1 MIAPQ
6 VSIANVAPAV
16 TVVPPATPSR
26 EITPAGNTAR
36 VRPDTSSSGG
46 IDGGVDG
53 GVQTTGEDGEA
64 RQASEDQGPRI
75 TGRQLTDLGGE
86 RLAILHDDE
95 ANRFVYQSINEESNE
110 VERQYPT
117 EQDLDRIASF
127 RELAGQ
133 VVDEIL

>member
-16 TVVPPATPSR
+16 TVVPPATPSK

-36 VRPDTSSSGG
+36 VRPDTSSSSGVGG
-46 IDGGVDG
+46 GA
-53 GVQTTGEDGEA
+53 QATGEDDEV
-64 RQASEDQGPRI
+64 RQASEAQGPRI

-95 ANRFVYQSINEESNE
+95 ANRFVYQSIDEESNE

-117 EQDLDRIASF
+117 EQDLERLASF